1 MSQQQPAR
9 LLLVDP
15 NPDDPSLANALVE
28 GGFAVR
34 CCGEPEAAVA
44 WLAADGGIDL
54 VVVCCDLND
63 DQLQAFRNAAAPAAG
78 SPAQPVPL
86 LLLGSREPERAL
98 DAGADDVLRR
108 PFGLPELLARC
119 RALVRRRQ
127 LAMPARTVLRCGP
140 IEMVVEEHEV
150 RRNSERIALSPREF
164 RLLRFLLENQ
174 RRTWPRDVLLAQ
186 VWGELEGPSLDPK
199 TVDVH
204 IHWLRLK
211 LEEDPSNPLLIST
224 VRGRGYRLG

>member
-9 LLLVDP
+9 LLLIDP
-15 NPDDPSLANALVE
+15 HPAADSSLAKALQE
-28 GGFAVR
+28 GGFEVR
-34 CCGEPEAAVA
+34 CCSEAEAMA
-44 WLAADGGIDL
+44 ALGAADGGIDL
-54 VVVCCDLND
+54 VVVCGDLSD
-63 DQLQAFRNAAAPAAG
+63 ERLERLRAAAAAG
-78 SPAQPVPL
+78 NPAQSVPL
-86 LLLGSREPERAL
+86 LLLGSRAPERAL

-108 PFGLPELLARC
+108 PFGLTELQARC

-127 LAMPARTVLRCGP
+127 LAMPARTVLRCGA

-150 RRNSERIALSPREF
+150 RRNGERVALSPREF

-174 RRTWPRDVLLAQ
+174 RRTCPRDVLLAQ
-186 VWGELEGPSLDPK
+186 VWGALEGPSLDPK

-211 LEEDPSNPLLIST
+211 LEKDPSNPRLIST

>member
-1 MSQQQPAR
+1 MSQQQPPR

-15 NPDDPSLANALVE
+15 ISCADPLLLDTLMQ
-28 GGFAVR
+28 GGFELEL
-34 CCGEPEAAVA
+34 CSEPDAAIA
-44 WLAADGGIDL
+44 LLAMDAAIDL
-54 VVVCCDLND
+54 VVVCTELKD
-63 DQLQAFRNAAAPAAG
+63 DQLQRLRRAAG
-78 SPAQPVPL
+78 TVSQAVPL
-86 LLLGSREPERAL
+86 LLVGSREPERAL

-108 PFGLPELLARC
+108 PFGLAELLARC

-127 LAMPARTVLRCGP
+127 LAMPQRTVLRCGP
-140 IEMVVEEHEV
+140 IEMVLEEHEV
-150 RRNSERIALSPREF
+150 RRDGAVVTLSPREF
-164 RLLRFLLENQ
+164 RLLHFLLEHQ
-174 RRTWPRDVLLAQ
+174 RRIWPREELLTQ

-211 LEEDPSNPLLIST
+211 LEDDPADPRLITT

>member
-9 LLLVDP
+9 LLLIDP
-15 NPDDPSLANALVE
+15 HPPANASLVSDLVE
-28 GGFAVR
+28 GGFEVR
-34 CCGEPEAAVA
+34 CCSEAEAMA
-44 WLAADGGIDL
+44 ALGAADGGIDL
-54 VVVCCDLND
+54 VVVGGDLSD
-63 DQLQAFRNAAAPAAG
+63 DRLEQLRAAAAAG
-78 SPAQPVPL
+78 SPAQSVPL
-86 LLLGSREPERAL
+86 LLLGSRAPERAL

-108 PFGLPELLARC
+108 PFGLAELLARC

-150 RRNSERIALSPREF
+150 RRNGEPIALSPREF
-164 RLLRFLLENQ
+164 RLLRFLLEHQ
-174 RRTWPRDVLLAQ
+174 RRTWPREELLVQ

-211 LEEDPSNPLLIST
+211 LEEDPGNPRLITT
-224 VRGRGYRLG
+224 VRGQGYRLG

>member
-9 LLLVDP
+9 LLLIDP
-15 NPDDPSLANALVE
+15 HPPDDSSLATALVE
-28 GGFAVR
+28 AGFVVR
-34 CCGEPEAAVA
+34 CRSEAEAVA
-44 WLAADGGIDL
+44 ALEAADGGIDL
-54 VVVCCDLND
+54 VVVCGDPSD
-63 DQLQAFRNAAAPAAG
+63 DRLQRLRAAAATG
-78 SPAQPVPL
+78 SPAQSVPL
-86 LLLGSREPERAL
+86 LLLGSRAPERAL
-98 DAGADDVLRR
+98 DAGADDVLRQ
-108 PFGLPELLARC
+108 PFGLAELVARC

-150 RRNSERIALSPREF
+150 RRNGERVALSPREF
-164 RLLRFLLENQ
+164 RLLCFLLENQ
-174 RRTWPRDVLLAQ
+174 RRTWARDVLLAQ
-186 VWGELEGPSLDPK
+186 VWGELEGPALDPK

-211 LEEDPSNPLLIST
+211 LEEDPGNPRLIST

>member
-15 NPDDPSLANALVE
+15 SSPADTSLASSLEE
-28 GGFAVR
+28 GGFELT
-34 CCGEPEAAVA
+34 CCAEAEAAVA
-44 WLAADGGIDL
+44 LQDPDVWIDL
-54 VVVCCDLND
+54 VVVCSDLSD
-63 DQLQAFRNAAAPAAG
+63 DQLQRLRSAAQ
-78 SPAQPVPL
+78 SVPL
-86 LLLGSREPERAL
+86 LLLGSRDPERAL
-98 DAGADDVLRR
+98 NAGADDVLRR
-108 PFGLPELLARC
+108 PFGLAELLARC

-127 LAMPARTVLRCGP
+127 LAMPSRTVLRCGP

-150 RRNSERIALSPREF
+150 RRGSERIRLSPREF
-164 RLLRFLLENQ
+164 RLLRFLLEHQ
-174 RRTWPRDVLLAQ
+174 RRIWPREELLVQ

-211 LEEDPSNPLLIST
+211 LETDPSNPRLIST